1 MQTKIK
7 LILKELIWVC
17 MLLRLSE
24 LKWVGGA
31 GGLVVVGT
39 VGEGGGGTFFTAL
52 SVYVYVC
59 ELPMS

>member
-1 MQTKIK
+1 M
-7 LILKELIWVC
+7 
-17 MLLRLSE
+17 
-24 LKWVGGA
+24 GGA

-39 VGEGGGGTFFTAL
+39 VGVGGGGTFFTAL